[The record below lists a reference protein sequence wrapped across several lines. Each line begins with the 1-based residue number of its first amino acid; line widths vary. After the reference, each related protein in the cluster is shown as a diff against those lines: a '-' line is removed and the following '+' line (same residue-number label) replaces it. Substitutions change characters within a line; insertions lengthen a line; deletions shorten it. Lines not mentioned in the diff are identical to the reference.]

1 MKRKIRILE
10 ILHSFLL
17 ISMLYDLIIQVME
30 PGNPFVVYQNL
41 LLLPAVA
48 ALSVS
53 CRRAKYFWQF
63 FLASAAVTAAVFFL
77 GTCGIWMGIC
87 GGLAAFS
94 YFYARAKKEDCW
106 LEVPAYPWLIG
117 YLLLFFEGEYLHNEF
132 MGLYLSVKAAIYFLL
147 YNFYTNLVEMDH
159 FIKAHGTLE
168 RLPVNRIRKINQ
180 RLMWLFNGTVAAAM
194 IAAPF
199 LGIDGM
205 IRQLGRGLKEIFRW
219 ILIGLFHGG
228 NSNEEAMIPQQS
240 AAPMMAPPAGEEET
254 SLFARIFSQILDIL
268 GWVIAIALILAVLWI
283 FFRRLY
289 FLYRDFHVKTEENGD
304 RVERLIVPPVTEKKS
319 GMKRISGEHL
329 FWNRSHNAR
338 MRKYY
343 KKRVLREWAETP
355 PFWYTPCQ
363 LEEELTMGEEERKK
377 FHGLYEKAR
386 YGKSEC
392 SREEMEELLKIK

>member
-48 ALSVS
+48 VLSVS

-63 FLASAAVTAAVFFL
+63 FMVSAAVTAAVFFL
-77 GTCGIWMGIC
+77 ETCGIWMGIC

-147 YNFYTNLVEMDH
+147 YNFYTNLVEMEH
-159 FIKAHGTLE
+159 FVRIYGSLE
-168 RLPVNRIRKINQ
+168 RLPVHRIGKIN
-180 RLMWLFNGTVAAAM
+180 RRMMWIFNGTVAAAM

-205 IRQLGRGLKEIFRW
+205 LRQLGRALKEILRC
-219 ILIGLFHGG
+219 ILLLLFHGG
-228 NSNEEAMIPQQS
+228 GSEEEAVMPQQS
-240 AAPMMAPPAGEEET
+240 AALMMPPPVGEEEA
-254 SLFARIFSQILDIL
+254 SIFSRILSQVLNIL
-268 GWVIAIALILAVLWI
+268 GWALAIALLLAVLWI
-283 FFRRLY
+283 FLRRLY
-289 FLYRDFHVKTEENGD
+289 FLYRDFHVRTEENGD
-304 RVERLIVPPVTEKKS
+304 RVERLIAPPVMEKKS
-319 GMKRISGEHL
+319 RLKRIPGEHL
-329 FWNRSHNAR
+329 FWNRSFNAR
-338 MRKYY
+338 MRKHYR
-343 KKRVLREWAETP
+343 KRVLREWAETP

>member
-48 ALSVS
+48 VLSVS

-63 FLASAAVTAAVFFL
+63 FMVSAAVTAAVFFL

-117 YLLLFFEGEYLHNEF
+117 YLLLFFEGEYLHNDY
-132 MGLYLSVKAAIYFLL
+132 MGLYLSVKAAAYFLL
-147 YNFYTNLVEMDH
+147 YNFYTNLVEMEH
-159 FIKAHGTLE
+159 FVRIYGSLE
-168 RLPVNRIRKINQ
+168 RLPVHRIGKIN
-180 RLMWLFNGTVAAAM
+180 RRMMWIFNGTVAAAM

-205 IRQLGRGLKEIFRW
+205 LRQLGRALKEILRC
-219 ILIGLFHGG
+219 ILLLLFHGG
-228 NSNEEAMIPQQS
+228 GSEEEAVMPQQS
-240 AAPMMAPPAGEEET
+240 AAPMMPPPVGEEEA
-254 SLFARIFSQILDIL
+254 SIFSRILSQVLNIL
-268 GWVIAIALILAVLWI
+268 GWALAIALLLAVLWI
-283 FFRRLY
+283 FLRCLY
-289 FLYRDFHVKTEENGD
+289 FLYRDFHVRTEENGD
-304 RVERLIVPPVTEKKS
+304 RVERLIAPPVMEKKS
-319 GMKRISGEHL
+319 RLKRIPGEHL
-329 FWNRSHNAR
+329 FWNRSFNAR
-338 MRKYY
+338 MRKHYR
-343 KKRVLREWAETP
+343 KRVLREWAETP